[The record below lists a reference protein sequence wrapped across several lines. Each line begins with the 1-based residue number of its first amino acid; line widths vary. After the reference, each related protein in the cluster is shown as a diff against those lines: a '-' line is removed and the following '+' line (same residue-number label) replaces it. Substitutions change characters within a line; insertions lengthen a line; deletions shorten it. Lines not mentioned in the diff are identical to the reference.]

1 MKRSTVLSLLT
12 VALLLAITALP
23 GLTPV
28 TAAQSGGP
36 IRAGQTVNGSIAG
49 PGASCVYTYAGT
61 ANETVTIAMV
71 ATSRGL
77 DPYLELRD
85 GRGTL
90 LASDDD
96 SGGNGNSLITYR
108 LPATGAYTIVARDYN
123 NTGSGSFS
131 LRLDSSAAGGGGAIP
146 ITANTWV
153 AGRIASKGQRVRYTF
168 SGNSGE
174 IVSIAMRAT
183 SPGLDPWLDLI
194 DPRGTVVAS
203 DDDGLGGSNS
213 LISRYRLLQTG
224 QYIFV
229 ARACN
234 DASTGSFEVRLE
246 R

>member
-1 MKRSTVLSLLT
+1 MKRCTVLSLLT
-12 VALLLAITALP
+12 VALLLMITALP

-28 TAAQSGGP
+28 TAAQCGGT
-36 IRAGQTVNGSIAG
+36 IRAGQTVSGSIPRAG
-49 PGASCVYTYAGT
+49 VSCSYTYAGA
-61 ANETVTIAMV
+61 ANETVIIAME

-77 DPYLELRD
+77 DPYLELKNR
-85 GRGTL
+85 RGTL

-108 LPATGAYTIVARDYN
+108 LPAADTYTIVARAYN
-123 NTGSGSFS
+123 DAGSGSFR
-131 LRLDSSAAGGGGAIP
+131 LRLDSSTAGGDAIP

-153 AGRIASKGQRVRYTF
+153 AGTIASKGQRIRYTF
-168 SGNSGE
+168 SGTSGD
-174 IVSIAMRAT
+174 IVNIAMRAT
-183 SPGLDPWLDLI
+183 TPGLDPWLDLI
-194 DPRGTVVAS
+194 DPRGTIVAS
-203 DDDGLGGSNS
+203 DDDSLGGSNS

-229 ARACN
+229 ARAYN